1 MNSQGHI
8 VKKKIRSLKDSKLR
22 KIRYELRTLFF
33 LFYKRRDRELN
44 IELGRIRG
52 DNSLSFDGRTERLK
66 KLIKEREN
74 LRIFF
79 IQCPINCSMCGN
91 RMEDLIQDPCSLFWF
106 CRDCYD
112 LR

>member
-8 VKKKIRSLKDSKLR
+8 VKKKIRSLKSLKLR

-33 LFYKRRDRELN
+33 LVYKRRKRELN
-44 IELGRIRG
+44 IKLGEVRV
-52 DNSLSFDGRTERLK
+52 DSSLSFDGRTERLK

-74 LRIFF
+74 LDISFR
-79 IQCPINCSMCGN
+79 QYSINCSLCGN

-112 LR
+112 WR

>member
-1 MNSQGHI
+1 MNTQRHI

-33 LFYKRRDRELN
+33 LAFKRRNRELN
-44 IELGRIRG
+44 VKLGEIRV
-52 DNSLSFDGRTERLK
+52 DNSLSFDGRRERLK

-74 LRIFF
+74 LQIFF
-79 IQCPINCSMCGN
+79 SQCPINCSLCGN

-106 CRDCYD
+106 CIDCYD